1 MSSSAQSSLTSPV
14 PQFLAGRVALVT
26 GGARGIGRAA
36 ALALAEAGADVVLV
50 DLLEDQAQS
59 VAREIEALGRRAL
72 VQRADVSDR
81 AQVERAVQAAVAH
94 FGRLDITVANAAR
107 SIRRRFIE
115 LSWEDAW
122 ATFSVTLFG
131 VWHTCQFAAQHMVRQ
146 GQGGKIVIIS
156 SIMSEL
162 ATPDSA
168 AYNSAKA
175 ALNELGRTVANELT
189 EHHIN
194 VNIIQPGWID
204 TPGERLFFS
213 GEEMRE
219 GGQRMPWGRLGQP
232 EEIGRLVRFLASPE
246 ADYMTGSIVRM
257 DGGLI
262 MQM

>member
-1 MSSSAQSSLTSPV
+1 MSQSLS
-14 PQFLAGRVALVT
+14 GRVALVT
-26 GGARGIGRAA
+26 GGARGIGRGI
-36 ALALAEAGADVVLV
+36 ALALAEAGADVALA
-50 DLLEDQAQS
+50 DLLEEQAQS
-59 VAREIEALGRRAL
+59 VAREIQALGRRAR
-72 VQRADVSDR
+72 VVRTDVTDR
-81 AQVERAVQAAVAH
+81 PQVERAVQATVAH
-94 FGRLDITVANAAR
+94 FGRLDIAVANAAR
-107 SIRRRFIE
+107 SVRAPFIK
-115 LSWEDAW
+115 LSWDDAW

-189 EHHIN
+189 EYHIN

-213 GEEMRE
+213 EEEMRE

-232 EEIGRLVRFLASPE
+232 EEIGRLARFLASPE

-262 MQM
+262 MRM